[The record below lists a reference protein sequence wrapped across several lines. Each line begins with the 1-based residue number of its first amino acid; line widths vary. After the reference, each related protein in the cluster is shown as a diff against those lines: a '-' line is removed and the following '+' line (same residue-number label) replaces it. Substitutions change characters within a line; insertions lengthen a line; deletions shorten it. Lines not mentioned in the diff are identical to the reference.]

1 MVDKANEAR
10 NPCIDT
16 QEARNFLKI
25 QLIAKSCPLPMF
37 GTSNPK
43 FTKALQLHS
52 LGKLPSLLEAHFQC
66 SNTTHGKS
74 QN

>member
-1 MVDKANEAR
+1 LVDKANKAK

-25 QLIAKSCPLPMF
+25 QLIAKSCPLPML

-43 FTKALQLHS
+43 FTRAFALHI
-52 LGKLPSLLEAHFQC
+52 LGELPSLLEAHFHY